1 MHTEMAVIGGIVVRL
16 IVVAMYVVIWVMMMN
31 VNDYPDLHL
40 AKQDLKIIVDP
51 NVLIKIKLVSKY
63 VSPLDIDKFSTILI
77 GF

>member
-1 MHTEMAVIGGIVVRL
+1 MAVIGGIVVRL

-51 NVLIKIKLVSKY
+51 NVLIKIKLVSKD
-63 VSPLDIDKFSTILI
+63 VSPLDIDKFSIILI

>member
-31 VNDYPDLHL
+31 VNDYPDLHI

-51 NVLIKIKLVSKY
+51 NVLIKIKLVSKD
-63 VSPLDIDKFSTILI
+63 VSPLDIDKFSIILI

>member
-1 MHTEMAVIGGIVVRL
+1 MYTEMAVIGGIVVRL
-16 IVVAMYVVIWVMMMN
+16 IVVAMYVVLWVMMMN

-51 NVLIKIKLVSKY
+51 NVLIKIKQVSKD
-63 VSPLDIDKFSTILI
+63 VSPLDIDKFSIILI

>member
-31 VNDYPDLHL
+31 VNDYPDLHI

-51 NVLIKIKLVSKY
+51 NVLIKIKLVSKD
-63 VSPLDIDKFSTILI
+63 VSPFDIDKFSIILI

>member
-51 NVLIKIKLVSKY
+51 NVLIKIKLVSKD
-63 VSPLDIDKFSTILI
+63 VSPLDIDKFSIILI

>member
-1 MHTEMAVIGGIVVRL
+1 MYTEMAVIGGIVVRL

-51 NVLIKIKLVSKY
+51 NVLIKIKLVSKD
-63 VSPLDIDKFSTILI
+63 VSPLDIDKFSIILI